1 MKNSTLYRKTVWF
14 VAVCAILYTTVP
26 IAPVAYTV
34 VVRGA
39 TRANVNRNVNVN
51 QNVNR
56 ATRTN
61 VNRNV
66 NVNQN
71 VNVDRHVN
79 VDVDDHHDYHPL
91 ATAAAVAAVGTVTA
105 AVVGSIVPTKPPDAV
120 PVAVNGVTYLQVG
133 STWYQPQ
140 YAGTQVSYVVVNPP
154 K

>member
-1 MKNSTLYRKTVWF
+1 MKKSTLYRKIVWF
-14 VAVCAILYTTVP
+14 VAVFALLYNTVP
-26 IAPVAYTV
+26 TSPVACAV
-34 VVRGA
+34 VAQGA
-39 TRANVNRNVNVN
+39 ARTNVNRNVNVN

-56 ATRTN
+56 AARTN

-71 VNVDRHVN
+71 VNVNRSVN
-79 VDVDDHHDYHPL
+79 VDVDDDHDYHPL
-91 ATAAAVAAVGTVTA
+91 AAAAAVAAVGTITA
-105 AVVGSIVPTKPPDAV
+105 AVVGSIVHTKPPEAV